1 MKLMDVITQCGAR
14 VCEGADY
21 QWECY
26 GPNSHIMEFAD
37 VTGEP
42 YCSIV
47 FDKKNYM
54 VYELEIF
61 IPGQDQVF
69 KWQDSEHEPAH
80 NREAQ
85 KRNVDITLAYDDVKY
100 DKVADEAVI
109 LQYAKDIGEM
119 YYDDLPVPE
128 SHG

>member
-14 VCEGADY
+14 VCEGSDY

-26 GPNSHIMEFAD
+26 GHDAHILEFAD
-37 VTGEP
+37 VVGEP

-69 KWQDSEHEPAH
+69 KWQDSEYETAH
-80 NREAQ
+80 NREAK

-119 YYDDLPVPE
+119 YYDDLPIPE
-128 SHG
+128 SQQ